1 MIEAEVK
8 IIGTDTIM
16 VALDRA
22 QAPRGIIS
30 KAGIRL
36 VGNLAAAG
44 RGVLMDTF
52 TNDSGSSSLHYN
64 NMHWRSMKGKPPL
77 GRNAA
82 GHFDRRGPKH
92 RLIHYSLKSRGN
104 VKSAHLS
111 SYPMNFWERNT
122 KAGRPGKWIMTVKLA
137 PLVAAK
143 GPKYAEEAERQI
155 EAEMNSL
162 MKGGK

>member
-44 RGVLMDTF
+44 RGVLMDNF
-52 TNDSGSSSLHYN
+52 TNTSGPTSLHYN
-64 NMHWRSMKGKPPL
+64 NMHWRSMKGKPSL
-77 GRNAA
+77 GRNSA
-82 GHFDRRGPKH
+82 GYYDRRGAKH
-92 RLIHYSLKSRGN
+92 RLIHYSLRSRLG
-104 VKSAHLS
+104 VQSAHLT
-111 SYPMNFWERNT
+111 SYPMNLYERGNQ
-122 KAGRPGKWIMTVKLA
+122 GRTGKWIMTVKLA
-137 PLVAAK
+137 PMVVAKA
-143 GPKYAEEAERQI
+143 PKYVEEAERQI
-155 EAEMNSL
+155 EADMNAL
-162 MKGGK
+162 MKGL